1 MTLGTLASSV
11 FHSSVFHLPL
21 WGGAGTCDGR
31 WMFGAQAFGCWT
43 FGAQLFGCWS
53 FGAQALLWG
62 LSVQSVEDLC
72 SAITCWT
79 LEMTFSSSSPWFR
92 HIFSASMKTLAS
104 LACLGGTG
112 ASGGFWPFEERVPL
126 LVRSLSGKLLRLLR
140 DLQPFLSQAGLVS
153 CLPCHPEVHAQH
165 FKPRRISWV
174 THGRR
179 LAVV

>member
-1 MTLGTLASSV
+1 MGVLFLCGVHCVARDGCASFALSADVSTGGRVHSRADKAMTLGTLASSV

-79 LEMTFSSSSPWFR
+79 LEMTFSSSSP
-92 HIFSASMKTLAS
+92 
-104 LACLGGTG
+104 
-112 ASGGFWPFEERVPL
+112 L
-126 LVRSLSGKLLRLLR
+126 LDFGD
-140 DLQPFLSQAGLVS
+140 DLFV
-153 CLPCHPEVHAQH
+153 V
-165 FKPRRISWV
+165 ISV
-174 THGRR
+174 VQTH
-179 LAVV
+179 L